1 MRLVAFIAALL
12 LLAREV
18 PAQVV
23 TFGADLTL
31 EPNVPFDC
39 SVWPIPSPFVPGAV
53 ELVPT
58 QAQSCTWTTISVGPT
73 TAHTL
78 FVPAGNG
85 TVTQVRVKVG
95 PTTGPMQVVV
105 LQALR
110 QPPNPHPGCCQQ
122 VGQSDVF
129 TPQPNAITTI
139 PVVLPVRADQT
150 PDENNI
156 YAFDILGLSILAPG
170 VPIPAFDTGNYSPAG
185 AGDDIDFPASQPNA
199 AIAPNDAFG
208 FALLMNADWV
218 PSTTTGPGSQPTG
231 PPTQSAPI
239 QIPNPQ
245 AVLQGNNAI
254 IDLTCALAGPCPGRV
269 RLQNGPAP
277 GAIVV
282 QTAIRPAAKAAHLV
296 TYAKTRFKL
305 AGGQAAMIRA
315 KLNGQGRKLANTQSN
330 PSVWVNVTF
339 TGSRPVQ
346 SISRQITLTR

>member
-1 MRLVAFIAALL
+1 MRLIALIAASLL
-12 LLAREV
+12 VAREL

-31 EPNVPFDC
+31 QPNVTFDC
-39 SVWPIPSPFVPGAV
+39 SVWPIPSPFVPGAL

-58 QAQSCTWTTISVGPT
+58 QAQTCTWTTISVGPT
-73 TAHTL
+73 YTNSL

-110 QPPNPHPGCCQQ
+110 QPPNPDPGCCQQ

-129 TPQPNAITTI
+129 TPQANAITTI
-139 PVVLPVRADQT
+139 PVALPVRADQT

-170 VPIPAFDTGNYSPAG
+170 VPIPAFDTGNYSPVG
-185 AGDDIDFPASQPNA
+185 AGDDIDFPASAPNA
-199 AIAPNDAFG
+199 AIAPKDAFG
-208 FALLMNADWV
+208 FALLMNADWI
-218 PSTTTGPGSQPTG
+218 PSTTGPGSPSTG
-231 PPTQSAPI
+231 PTTQSAPI

-282 QTAIRPAAKAAHLV
+282 QAAIHPAAKTAHLV
-296 TYAKTRFKL
+296 TYAKKRFKL
-305 AGGQAAMIRA
+305 AGGQQAMIAAR
-315 KLNGQGRKLANTQSN
+315 LNRQGRKLAQQGS

-339 TGSRPVQ
+339 TGSHPVQ
-346 SISRQITLTR
+346 SISRQVTLTH